1 MKNWNDGL
9 WFNRDGTEY
18 TGTKTDGWEKS
29 EKEHTVKQTDRFC
42 LCSWLLYAC
51 KKAAVDS
58 LT

>member
-29 EKEHTVKQTDRFC
+29 EKEHAVKQTNKLC
-42 LCSWLLYAC
+42 LCSWPC